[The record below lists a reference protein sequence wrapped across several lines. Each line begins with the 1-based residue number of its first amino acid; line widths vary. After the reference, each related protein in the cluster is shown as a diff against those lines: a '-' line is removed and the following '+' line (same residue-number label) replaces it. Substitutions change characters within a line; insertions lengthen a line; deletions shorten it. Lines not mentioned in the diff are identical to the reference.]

1 MTWILILV
9 VFFGGGVIALTQ
21 IIKINR
27 IMLKYGANIFSKTK
41 NMTSADG
48 KTILKAFLISLSAL
62 IGAFL
67 IIGLIIYL
75 QSPKNFHIYY

>member
-1 MTWILILV
+1 MTWILLLV
-9 VFFGGGVIALTQ
+9 VFFSGGVIALTQ
-21 IIKINR
+21 VIKINKT
-27 IMLKYGANIFSKTK
+27 MLKYGAHIFSKTK
-41 NMTSADG
+41 SMTSADG
-48 KTILKAFLISLSAL
+48 KTILKAFLIALSAL